1 MEKIYDSLEGYIY
14 RIQFNCPG
22 NKHDGEYYYGC
33 TLNLRK
39 RKNKFNCMTHPYC
52 GAKFEELRQKHGTS
66 CFLFELV
73 EVITEFNITKKDMI
87 KRLEAREGF
96 WILKSDSVEKGLN
109 SNYGGGGRLGVTVP
123 DDVRTKISQKMTGI
137 KRREETKQRMS
148 EAKKKKIRAIMND
161 GSEQEYPSIGAAA
174 RANNLSTSA
183 VSVASRLHRACRSGV
198 TFIRA

>member
-1 MEKIYDSLEGYIY
+1 MEKIYDSLVGYIY
-14 RIQFNCPG
+14 RIQFNCI
-22 NKHDGEYYYGC
+22 NHEHDGEYYYGC
-33 TLNLRK
+33 TLNFNSRK
-39 RKNKFNCMTHPYC
+39 SKFNCLKHPYA
-52 GAKFEELRQKHGTS
+52 GTKFEKLRQQHGPR
-66 CFLFELV
+66 CFYLEIV
-73 EVITEFNITKKDMI
+73 EIVTEFNITKKDML
-87 KRLEAREGF
+87 KKLEAREGV
-96 WILKSDSVEKGLN
+96 WILRTDSVEHGLN